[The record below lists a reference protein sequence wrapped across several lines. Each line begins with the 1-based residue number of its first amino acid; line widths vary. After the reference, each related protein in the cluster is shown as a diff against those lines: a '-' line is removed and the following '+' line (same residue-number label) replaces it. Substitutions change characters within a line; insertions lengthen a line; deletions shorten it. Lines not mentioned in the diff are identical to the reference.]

1 MKSISAL
8 KYICIII
15 GFSLFQ
21 YSCNITPKKAKDNV
35 LTFKLEI
42 PQNAVS
48 SNTKFDLKEYTM
60 SLQGAFVMNGRI
72 PDLIL
77 AGFTEKVM

>member
-21 YSCNITPKKAKDNV
+21 FSCNTTPKKAQDNV

-42 PQNAVS
+42 PQNAS
-48 SNTKFDLKEYTM
+48 STNTKFEPKEYTM
-60 SLQGAFVMNGRI
+60 SLQGAFVMNGENS
-72 PDLIL
+72 DLIS